1 MDTGE
6 DRRRPINSRDWRAD
20 SEGSETKSTRSR
32 TFGPAVSRPE
42 FKPRYKVEIRLG
54 KTDECHI
61 FRTIEYWDLERK
73 RYPQYDHVAVF
84 IAEDI
89 TSRFL

>member
-1 MDTGE
+1 MDLLF
-6 DRRRPINSRDWRAD
+6 DDPD
-20 SEGSETKSTRSR
+20 SNL
-32 TFGPAVSRPE
+32 
-42 FKPRYKVEIRLG
+42 RYEAEIQHG

-73 RYPQYDHVAVF
+73 RYHQYDHVAVL

-89 TSRFL
+89 TSSK